1 MKSDLLDAV
10 SAIRL
15 SKAVLL
21 NIKENLFWALI
32 YNVICIPL
40 AAGIL
45 YPAFGI
51 KLSPV
56 IGAAAMSMS
65 SVCVVMNALRLRFFK
80 PDHGASAK
88 IEAGQTAATVSTDRH
103 EEKAAIPA
111 AEEQPVQEKEAIR
124 MEKTLKI
131 EGMMC
136 AHCQKHVHDALAK
149 MDGVTDVTVD
159 LEGGKADV
167 KATHDI
173 SEADF
178 RKVIEEAGYELVG

>member
-1 MKSDLLDAV
+1 MEQQMIFSVSEANNFIKALLDRV
-10 SAIRL
+10 PQLQEIFVRGEISNY
-15 SKAVLL
+15 K
-21 NIKENLFWALI
+21 
-32 YNVICIPL
+32 
-40 AAGIL
+40 L
-45 YPAFGI
+45 YPSGHHYFTLKDAE
-51 KLSPV
+51 
-56 IGAAAMSMS
+56 GAMR
-65 SVCVVMNALRLRFFK
+65 CVLFKGNALRLRFFK
-80 PDHGASAK
+80 PDRGASAK
-88 IEAGQTAATVSTDRH
+88 IEAGQTAVAVSTDRH